1 MKKML
6 LVLLTLGVIFSCGK
20 KEEAK
25 TETETTKT
33 ETTTTATPTD
43 AAATD
48 VPTFK
53 EPEVQKY
60 VDSYQEYIKNL
71 KDAVASKDATKIQEL
86 TTKSQELATQGAEAA
101 KKLTDPAEAK
111 KFADYMTKLGQ
122 EATEEMT
129 KMAKKND
136 RSRIRIADMVSYFNL
151 L

>member
-6 LVLLTLGVIFSCGK
+6 LVLLSLGVIFSCGK
-20 KEEAK
+20 KEES
-25 TETETTKT
+25 TTTTKT
-33 ETTTTATPTD
+33 ETTTTTTAEPAKTD

-60 VDSYQEYIKNL
+60 VDSYQAYLKDV
-71 KDAVASKDATKIQEL
+71 KDAVASKDAAKIQEL

-129 KMAKKND
+129 KMAK
-136 RSRIRIADMVSYFNL
+136 
-151 L
+151 